1 MEQLVQ
7 AVDEALAGEGRSGG
21 RAEPARHTKVGDV
34 HYLGDGW
41 YGLPTYVSR
50 IDPDDLQDMRLATG
64 AGPEDRRGR
73 SFTVLGWRVEPERV
87 RLQVAAHAPQ
97 SGLAL
102 WAVRRPPDF
111 LYRSLR
117 EALVALSDTGL
128 AERLVGGRVDAV
140 APAESSACGDV
151 LKGGQAQAYLACT
164 SPGLRLVWGPPGT
177 GKTTVLTRALSDLAL
192 RGKRVLLV
200 SATNVAVDNA
210 LEGVLKDRSSLPPGL
225 MVRVGSPALR
235 HVAEDPRVSLPLLVR
250 TRVAEAEQAV
260 ERVVEQ
266 LAALASEPALTELRE
281 TETRLAGFDPDT
293 YEQAKTRLAHG
304 VLVERLATELEA
316 AEASEADARIRS
328 GQASGEHQGARGRW
342 ESWAPQRALLE
353 QVAQWLSE
361 IEKGEESQQRLRAAL
376 FDAEAALA
384 ALDTEERELDRRGRL
399 RTRRRRGEIQR
410 ERAEQIQRRVALRQ
424 QVARAAETYSAHHAV
439 LRRRIARARADA
451 HPVDETALRLQRALI
466 DSTAV
471 AQAKVDLDLTLAQ
484 QTAQAAGHRLRTAQ
498 QDNRPQPGDADL
510 VATSD
515 RAGLPR
521 LAVRLRELRASC
533 AGLLSRQGELEREHE
548 RLVRELAR
556 RRSQAEPELIRG
568 AGGGGPP
575 PPPRGGGPPPAR
587 GALGGGTGLQGGGPL
602 AARKI
607 G

>member
-7 AVDEALAGEGRSGG
+7 AVDEVLAGEGRIGG
-21 RAEPARHTKVGDV
+21 RAESPRHTRVGDV
-34 HYLGDGW
+34 HHLEDGW
-41 YGLPTYVSR
+41 YGLPTYASR

-64 AGPEDRRGR
+64 AGPDDRRGR
-73 SFTVLGWRVEPERV
+73 SFTVLGWRVESERV
-87 RLQVAAHAPQ
+87 RLQVAAHAPR

-111 LYRSLR
+111 LLRSLR
-117 EALVALSDTGL
+117 EALAALPDTGL
-128 AERLVGGRVDAV
+128 AERLVGGRIDAV
-140 APAESSACGDV
+140 APAEASACGGV

-200 SATNVAVDNA
+200 SGTNVAVDNA
-210 LEGVLKDRSSLPPGL
+210 LEGVLKGRSSLPPGL

-250 TRVAEAEQAV
+250 ARVAEAERAV
-260 ERVVEQ
+260 EGIAEQ
-266 LAALASEPALTELRE
+266 LASLASEPTLTELRE

-316 AEASEADARIRS
+316 AEAVEADARIRS
-328 GQASGEHQGARGRW
+328 GHASSEHQGARGRW
-342 ESWAPQRALLE
+342 ESWARQRALLE

-361 IEKGEESQQRLRAAL
+361 IEKGEESLRQLRAAL
-376 FDAEAALA
+376 IDAEAALA
-384 ALDTEERELDRRGRL
+384 ALDTEERGLDGRGRL

-410 ERAEQIQRRVALRQ
+410 ERAEQIQRRVALQQ
-424 QVARAAETYSAHHAV
+424 QVVHAAQTYSAHHDV
-439 LRRRIARARADA
+439 LRRRIARAQAEA

-466 DSTAV
+466 DSTAM
-471 AQAKVDLDLTLAQ
+471 AQAKVDRDLTLAQ
-484 QTAQAAGHRLRTAQ
+484 RTAEAAGHRLRTAQ
-498 QDNRPQPGDADL
+498 QDHRPQPGDADL

-521 LAVRLRELRASC
+521 LAVRLRALQASC

-568 AGGGGPP
+568 AGGGGEKSSPLRVPP
-575 PPPRGGGPPPAR
+575 NMGKKN
-587 GALGGGTGLQGGGPL
+587 T
-602 AARKI
+602 
-607 G
+607 